1 LLNPSRRAHG
11 ALLCTALALA
21 AGWSI
26 GAQAQAAPRPRAA
39 AVRERYVRAHLEFLA
54 ADALRGRGSGTHD
67 ELLAAT
73 YIAAQ
78 LRQYGVE
85 PAGDQGGYVQTVELL
100 RRELAAP
107 PELVFRTG
115 ATGAE
120 ETQWLHGKEMVVV
133 SMAVNRISGPLQKI
147 DATAAS
153 PDSVQRGAMVFLKPR
168 TGAGAPSIFGQ
179 AIALV
184 KEGAAAVLLA
194 ETPRIRSNWERFAGQ
209 GPELPAQIK
218 GSTRA
223 GISWTGV
230 ALSTEAAS
238 AVGSLPP
245 GTEIRLEAPLKPQQS
260 AYTWNVVGRV
270 QGSDPQLK
278 QEAILLSA
286 HLDHMGEGKPV
297 NGDSIY
303 NGADDDAS
311 GVAAVLELA
320 RTLSSG
326 PRPRRTVIFAFFG
339 SEESGGF
346 GSRYFR
352 EHPPLPLAQVVAN
365 LQFEMIGRP
374 DAKVPPRTLW
384 LTGHERSDLGPHLAA
399 HGARLV
405 ADPHPD
411 QDFFRRS
418 DNYVL
423 AKEGVVAHTV
433 SSYGLHPQYHQP
445 DDEIELIDFAH
456 FTDAITS
463 MIAPVRWLA
472 NSDFKPAWKPGM
484 KP

>member
-1 LLNPSRRAHG
+1 MLLATLTGIARAQVADAGSESR
-11 ALLCTALALA
+11 
-21 AGWSI
+21 
-26 GAQAQAAPRPRAA
+26 
-39 AVRERYVRAHLEFLA
+39 VRAHLEFLA
-54 ADALRGRGSGTHD
+54 SDALRGRGSGTHD

-85 PAGDQGGYVQTVELL
+85 PAGDPGGFMQTVELS

-107 PELVFRTG
+107 PELVFTIPG
-115 ATGAE
+115 AGNR
-120 ETQWLHGKEMVVV
+120 ETRWPHGKEMVVV
-133 SMAVNRISGPLQKI
+133 NLATNEISGPLQKI
-147 DATAAS
+147 DTTEANPPKAQA
-153 PDSVQRGAMVFLKPR
+153 GAVVLLTPR
-168 TGAGAPSIFGQ
+168 TGAGAPSVFRQ
-179 AIALV
+179 AFDLV
-184 KEGAAAVLLA
+184 QAGAAAVLVA
-194 ETPRIRSNWERFAGQ
+194 ETPRIRSNWDQFGAKA
-209 GPELPAQIK
+209 PDLPAQIK
-218 GSTRA
+218 GSGKA
-223 GISWTGV
+223 GLSWTGV
-230 ALSTEAAS
+230 ALSHDAARVV
-238 AVGSLPP
+238 ASLPA
-245 GTEIRLEAPLKPQQS
+245 GTEIRLEAPLKPQQP
-260 AYTWNVVGRV
+260 AYTWNVLARIP
-270 QGSDPQLK
+270 GSDPQLSS
-278 QEAILLSA
+278 EAILLSA
-286 HLDHMGEGKPV
+286 HLDHVGEGKPV

-320 RTLSSG
+320 RALGTG
-326 PRPRRTVIFAFFG
+326 PKPRRTVLFAFFG

-352 EHPPLPLAQVVAN
+352 EHPPVPLAHVVAN

-384 LTGHERSDLGPHLAA
+384 LTGYERSDLGEQLAA
-399 HGARLV
+399 NGARLV

-411 QDFFRRS
+411 QDFFQRS

-445 DDEIELIDFAH
+445 DDEIEFIDFAH
-456 FTDAITS
+456 MADAITS

-472 NSDFKPAWKPGM
+472 NFDFKPAWKPGM

>member
-1 LLNPSRRAHG
+1 MNFSLPTRR
-11 ALLCTALALA
+11 LTLC
-21 AGWSI
+21 
-26 GAQAQAAPRPRAA
+26 A
-39 AVRERYVRAHLEFLA
+39 AVLMAVLQGASRAQVAEAPEVASELRVRAHLEFLA
-54 ADALRGRGSGTHD
+54 SDALRGRGSGTRD

-78 LRQYGVE
+78 LRQYGVA
-85 PAGDQGGYVQTVELL
+85 PAGDQDGFVQTVELS

-115 ATGAE
+115 APGAK
-120 ETQWLHGKEMVVV
+120 ETRWRHGKEMVVV

-147 DATAAS
+147 DATEANPA
-153 PDSVQRGAMVFLKPR
+153 PVQPGAVVLLAPK
-168 TGAGAPSIFGQ
+168 TGAGAPSVFAQ
-179 AIALV
+179 AFALV
-184 KEGAAAVLLA
+184 HGGAAAVLLA
-194 ETPRIRSNWERFAGQ
+194 ETPRIRSNWELFAGQ
-209 GPELPAQIK
+209 GPELPAQVK
-218 GSTRA
+218 GSGRV
-223 GISWTGV
+223 GSSWTGV
-230 ALSTEAAS
+230 ALSTDAAH
-238 AVGSLPP
+238 AVGSLSP
-245 GTEIRLEAPLKPQQS
+245 GTEIRLEAPLKPQQP
-260 AYTWNVVGRV
+260 AYTWNVVGRIE
-270 QGSDPQLK
+270 GSDPQLK

-286 HLDHMGEGKPV
+286 HLDHLGEGKPV

-320 RTLSSG
+320 RALSSG
-326 PRPRRTVIFAFFG
+326 PKPRRTVIFAFFG
-339 SEESGGF
+339 SEEQGGF
-346 GSRYFR
+346 GSTYFR
-352 EHPPLPLAQVVAN
+352 EHPPGPLAQVVAN

-384 LTGHERSDLGPHLAA
+384 LTGYDRSDLGQQLAA

-411 QDFFRRS
+411 QDFFQRS

-433 SSYGLHPQYHQP
+433 SSYGLHTQYHQP
-445 DDEIELIDFAH
+445 DDEIKLIDFAH
-456 FTDAITS
+456 ITDAITS
-463 MIAPVRWLA
+463 MIEPVRWLA
-472 NSDFKPAWKPGM
+472 NSEFKPAWKPGM

>member
-1 LLNPSRRAHG
+1 MLY
-11 ALLCTALALA
+11 A
-21 AGWSI
+21 AVVMAIAPGRI
-26 GAQAQAAPRPRAA
+26 QAQAAPAPDMASEHR
-39 AVRERYVRAHLEFLA
+39 VRGHLEFLA
-54 ADALRGRGSGTHD
+54 SDALRGRGSGTRD

-85 PAGDQGGYVQTVELL
+85 PAGNLGGFVQTVELS
-100 RRELAAP
+100 RPELAAP
-107 PELVFRTG
+107 PELVFRSAGTQ
-115 ATGAE
+115 
-120 ETQWLHGKEMVVV
+120 ETRWRHGQEMVVV
-133 SMAVNRISGPLQKI
+133 NMAVNRISGPLQKI
-147 DATAAS
+147 DATEANPA
-153 PDSVQRGAMVFLKPR
+153 PAQPGAVVLLTPR
-168 TGAGAPSIFGQ
+168 TGAGAPSISAQ
-179 AIALV
+179 AFALV
-184 KEGAAAVLLA
+184 QRGAAAVLFA
-194 ETPRIRSNWERFAGQ
+194 ETPRIRSNWEHFAGQ
-209 GPELPAQIK
+209 GPELAAQIK
-218 GSTRA
+218 GSTPGGA
-223 GISWTGV
+223 SWTGV
-230 ALSTEAAS
+230 ALSTDAAR
-238 AVGSLPP
+238 ALGSLPP
-245 GTEIRLEAPLKPQQS
+245 GTEILLEAPLKPQQP
-260 AYTWNVVGRV
+260 AYTWNVVGRIP
-270 QGSDPQLK
+270 GSDPQLSR
-278 QEAILLSA
+278 EAILLSA
-286 HLDHMGEGKPV
+286 HLDHVGEGKPV

-320 RTLSSG
+320 RALSAG
-326 PRPRRTVIFAFFG
+326 EKPRRTVLFAFFG
-339 SEESGGF
+339 SEESGGL

-352 EHPPLPLAQVVAN
+352 EHSPVPLAQVVAN

-384 LTGHERSDLGPHLAA
+384 FTGHERSDLGPELAA

-411 QDFFRRS
+411 QDFFQRS

-433 SSYGLHPQYHQP
+433 SSYGLHAQYHQP
-445 DDEIELIDFAH
+445 DDEIEFIDFAH
-456 FTDAITS
+456 MTDAIAS

>member
-1 LLNPSRRAHG
+1 MNFSLPARTMMLSATVVMAILPGNSR
-11 ALLCTALALA
+11 
-21 AGWSI
+21 
-26 GAQAQAAPRPRAA
+26 AQVAEAPEMGSELR
-39 AVRERYVRAHLEFLA
+39 VRAHLEFLA
-54 ADALRGRGSGTHD
+54 SDALRGRGSGTRE

-85 PAGDQGGYVQTVELL
+85 PAGDQGGFVQTVGLS

-107 PELVFRTG
+107 PELVFRAG
-115 ATGAE
+115 APGTK
-120 ETQWLHGKEMVVV
+120 ETRWLHGREMVVV
-133 SMAVNRISGPLQKI
+133 NMAVDRISGPLQKI
-147 DATAAS
+147 DATEATPA
-153 PDSVQRGAMVFLKPR
+153 PAQPGAVVLLAPR
-168 TGAGAPSIFGQ
+168 TGAGAPSVFAQ
-179 AIALV
+179 AFALV
-184 KEGAAAVLLA
+184 HGGAAAVLFA
-194 ETPRIRSNWERFAGQ
+194 ETPRIRANWELFAGQ

-218 GSTRA
+218 GSTQA
-223 GISWTGV
+223 GPSWTGV
-230 ALSTEAAS
+230 ALSADAAR
-238 AVGSLPP
+238 ALGSLPP
-245 GTEIRLEAPLKPQQS
+245 GTEIRLEAPLKPQQP
-260 AYTWNVVGRV
+260 AYTWNVVGRIP
-270 QGSDPQLK
+270 GSDPQLK
-278 QEAILLSA
+278 PEAILLSA
-286 HLDHMGEGKPV
+286 HLDHVGEGKPV

-320 RTLSSG
+320 RALSSAAK
-326 PRPRRTVIFAFFG
+326 PRRTVIFAFFG
-339 SEESGGF
+339 SEESGGL

-352 EHPPLPLAQVVAN
+352 EHPPVPLAQVVAN

-374 DAKVPPRTLW
+374 DPKVPPRTLW
-384 LTGHERSDLGPHLAA
+384 LTGYERSDLGPQLAA

-411 QDFFRRS
+411 QDFFQRS

-433 SSYGLHPQYHQP
+433 SSYGLHAQYHQP

-456 FTDAITS
+456 ITDAIAS

-472 NSDFKPAWKPGM
+472 NSDFKPTWKPGM

>member
-1 LLNPSRRAHG
+1 MLCGAVVMVILGGISR
-11 ALLCTALALA
+11 
-21 AGWSI
+21 
-26 GAQAQAAPRPRAA
+26 AQVAEAPEMASEFR
-39 AVRERYVRAHLEFLA
+39 VRGHLEFLA
-54 ADALRGRGSGTHD
+54 SDALRGRGSGTRD

-85 PAGDQGGYVQTVELL
+85 PAGDQGGFVQTVELS

-107 PELVFRTG
+107 PELVFKTG
-115 ATGAE
+115 APGAK
-120 ETQWLHGKEMVVV
+120 ETRWRHGQEMVVV
-133 SMAVNRISGPLQKI
+133 NMAVNRISGPLQKI

-153 PDSVQRGAMVFLKPR
+153 PSPAQPGAVVLLTPR
-168 TGAGAPSIFGQ
+168 LGAGAPSVFAQ
-179 AIALV
+179 AFALV
-184 KEGAAAVLLA
+184 QGGAAAVLFA
-194 ETPRIRSNWERFAGQ
+194 ETPRIRSNWNLFAGQ
-209 GPELPAQIK
+209 GPELPAQVK
-218 GSTRA
+218 GSGKA
-223 GISWTGV
+223 GSSWTGV
-230 ALSTEAAS
+230 ALSTDAARAMS
-238 AVGSLPP
+238 SLPP
-245 GTEIRLEAPLKPQQS
+245 GTEVRLEAPLKPQQP
-260 AYTWNVVGRV
+260 AYTWNVVGRIP
-270 QGSDPQLK
+270 GSDPQLK
-278 QEAILLSA
+278 PEAILLSA
-286 HLDHMGEGKPV
+286 HLDHVGEGKPV

-320 RTLSSG
+320 RALSSG

-339 SEESGGF
+339 SEENGGF
-346 GSRYFR
+346 GSTYFR
-352 EHPPLPLAQVVAN
+352 EHPPVPLAQVVAN

-384 LTGHERSDLGPHLAA
+384 LTGHERSDLGPELAA

-411 QDFFRRS
+411 QDFFQRS
-418 DNYVL
+418 DNYGL

-433 SSYGLHPQYHQP
+433 SSFGLHAEYHQP
-445 DDEIELIDFAH
+445 DDEIERIDFAH
-456 FTDAITS
+456 LTDAITS